1 MSAVTESVPVKV
13 EPEAVP
19 VKTETEDEDLLQ
31 KIAERLAF
39 FFSVANLRT
48 DKFMKHEIQSRPT
61 MDIEIEK
68 LLRFKT
74 IKALTTS
81 SEDISKAAESFCQDL
96 LTVNGDRDALS
107 RKDIESFEFKP
118 DIEKIHS
125 LTVFVDGLPVDENK
139 KFSVGIPDIISLFE
153 SFGKVT
159 LVRLRFDKLDKTA
172 QGSGFIEFESR
183 DIVKSVLEHEKPLE
197 LKGNTLSLKSMNAW
211 IEEKEGRK
219 SKNGNKKRSR
229 DDDYNG
235 AGNLNS
241 NNDAEAEAKA
251 KADAVTIDW
260 KKGCVVSLKGLSDGC
275 DRESILA
282 SIKEKC
288 EEYEMDSKPYVDYSR
303 GQTNGAIRF
312 KQPFEKIRDFVSDLK
327 NGDIKILDQ
336 KVEDASVLA
345 GEEEEQ
351 YWKAFLEFKRKQT
364 YQFALQRNGNKKRK
378 GGRGGGRGGGR
389 FRRGGRR

>member
-1 MSAVTESVPVKV
+1 M
-13 EPEAVP
+13 
-19 VKTETEDEDLLQ
+19 
-31 KIAERLAF
+31 
-39 FFSVANLRT
+39 
-48 DKFMKHEIQSRPT
+48 
-61 MDIEIEK
+61 
-68 LLRFKT
+68 
-74 IKALTTS
+74 
-81 SEDISKAAESFCQDL
+81 
-96 LTVNGDRDALS
+96 
-107 RKDIESFEFKP
+107 
-118 DIEKIHS
+118 
-125 LTVFVDGLPVDENK
+125 
-139 KFSVGIPDIISLFE
+139 
-153 SFGKVT
+153 
-159 LVRLRFDKLDKTA
+159 
-172 QGSGFIEFESR
+172 
-183 DIVKSVLEHEKPLE
+183 
-197 LKGNTLSLKSMNAW
+197 
-211 IEEKEGRK
+211 
-219 SKNGNKKRSR
+219 
-229 DDDYNG
+229 
-235 AGNLNS
+235 
-241 NNDAEAEAKA
+241 
-251 KADAVTIDW
+251 
-260 KKGCVVSLKGLSDGC
+260 SLKGLSDGC